1 MLGVFTYMNAPG
13 MFEDIFA
20 ICNNNVKKKFKN
32 IPKNS
37 AITGN
42 SIDTKYTINPNI
54 VTTSIIGPAK
64 IFEIQNVSDIVL
76 NIYAIIGII
85 RRFAVIV
92 ILNEFITTFNI
103 VLIIVSTL
111 LILFFWLLFSFN
123 ISFYIDLFI
132 LSEKNI
138 IPIVTE

>member
-92 ILNEFITTFNI
+92 ILNEFITTFII
-103 VLIIVSTL
+103 VYITHFILLII
-111 LILFFWLLFSFN
+111 IFF
-123 ISFYIDLFI
+123 
-132 LSEKNI
+132 
-138 IPIVTE
+138 